1 MTSATEENHEPAGTG
16 DAGPEPGD
24 APDAGPGLRAVL
36 STPLPAAG

>member
-24 APDAGPGLRAVL
+24 APDAGPGLRAEV
-36 STPLPAAG
+36 TFRR